1 MLYFLRRLR
10 KSLVSSGNRRYFL
23 YATGEVVLVVIGILI
38 ALQINNWNEE
48 RNIRRYEQRILS
60 EIYVGL
66 KADSARFSQWIAP
79 RLDKME
85 EGVEDMKKMIYK
97 SRPVPDSIFIDALN
111 KMWHRPYM
119 TINYGPYEALK
130 SNGLDQILDD
140 ELRSWLV
147 DAFESALPR
156 QMLFSRF
163 MKDGLDRASAE
174 LYEKALGM
182 TLTKDKS
189 GELLIRLGPISQD
202 LLNDPRL
209 LLTLDYTSQDLKE
222 KRYRLKTAQTIISST
237 FRKIESYLGDD
248 LDTES
253 IGRVGD
259 VGVRGVAE
267 F

>member
-38 ALQINNWNEE
+38 ALQINNWNED
-48 RNIRRYEQRILS
+48 RINRQFEQRILT

-79 RLDKME
+79 RLDRME
-85 EGVEDMKKMIYK
+85 VGIEDMKKMIYE
-97 SRPVPDSIFIDALN
+97 SRPVPDSIFIDALY
-111 KMWHRPYM
+111 KVGQRPYM

-156 QMLFSRF
+156 QILFSQF
-163 MKDGLDRASAE
+163 NKDWLDRVNAQ
-174 LYEKALGM
+174 LYEKAIGR
-182 TLTKDKS
+182 TLTKDPS
-189 GELLIRLGPISQD
+189 GELNIHLGPISPK
-202 LLNDPRL
+202 LLKDPRL
-209 LLTLDYTSQDLKE
+209 LLTLDYTAQDLDE
-222 KRYRLKTAQTIISST
+222 KRYRLRTAQTIISNTLS
-237 FRKIESYLGDD
+237 KIESYLGDD

-253 IGRVGD
+253 TRVGE